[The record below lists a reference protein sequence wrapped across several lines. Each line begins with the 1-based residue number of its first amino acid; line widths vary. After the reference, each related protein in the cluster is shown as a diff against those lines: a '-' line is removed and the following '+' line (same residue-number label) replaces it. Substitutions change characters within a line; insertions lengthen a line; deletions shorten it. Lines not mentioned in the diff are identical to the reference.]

1 VIVRAKALVVAAV
14 VAAAALQQPGHVTT
28 GPGGPQGRVGQ
39 FVVECG
45 WSHASFDDPIVHPGH
60 AGASHRHDFFGNTAT
75 AAGSTYEQLL
85 GSPTTCQQRLDTA
98 AYWAP
103 SVLAAEGTPIVPLA
117 ATAYYRVGPGID
129 ADAVRAYPPDLR
141 MVGGGE
147 TAAGPGAAAAWTCRA
162 GTSRVAEPP
171 ACAGTAGLELS
182 VVFADCWDGVATD
195 SADHR
200 SHVAYSAGGRCPSSH
215 PVPIPQL
222 ELVVDYG
229 TVEVA
234 GLSLSSGP
242 VSSAHADFWNTWDQ
256 DKLETEVDACLRRQQ
271 VCGVTTG

>member
-1 VIVRAKALVVAAV
+1 MIVRAAALVAVAAV
-14 VAAAALQQPGHVTT
+14 TAAGPPGQATV
-28 GPGGPQGRVGQ
+28 GSGGPQGRVGQ

-45 WSHASFDDPIVHPGH
+45 WSHSSFDDPIVHPGH

-85 GSPTTCQQRLDTA
+85 VSPTTCQQRLDTA

-103 SVLAAEGTPIVPLA
+103 SAFAADGTPIVPLA
-117 ATAYYRVGPGID
+117 ATGYYRVGPGID
-129 ADAVRAYPPDLR
+129 AAEVQAYPPDLR

-171 ACAGTAGLELS
+171 ACASTAGLELS

-200 SHVAYSAGGRCPSSH
+200 SHVAYSDGGGCPSSH

-234 GLSLSSGP
+234 GLSVSSGP
-242 VSSAHADFWNTWDQ
+242 VSSAHADFWNTWHQ
-256 DKLETEVDACLRRQQ
+256 DKLEMEVAACLRRQQ
-271 VCGVTTG
+271 VCGVTAG